1 MCIWHYQ
8 EAKMGVADKFQSVI
22 SLKLFGVES
31 WNFEISLLTPSG
43 FFRNFFNKIWG
54 GHPGGIVWVGME
66 WPYIEHNPQIGHGAT
81 VILEQNCL
89 VWGCRLLSIYHSSY
103 IHVGYTCI
111 VQVSD
116 LLNFRNSKIMVHVNA
131 SQDHIFGE
139 CTVQHFYCGRLLWK
153 DSYFKKILS
162 IRSNTVS
169 TAQICARRAFEQG
182 PNFAITS
189 PNQKIGWSFGTPIE
203 S

>member
-66 WPYIEHNPQIGHGAT
+66 WPMYERRAD
-81 VILEQNCL
+81 EQTQTYEQ
-89 VWGCRLLSIYHSSY
+89 SI
-103 IHVGYTCI
+103 
-111 VQVSD
+111 D
-116 LLNFRNSKIMVHVNA
+116 LLLYPQRPFEENITEESA
-131 SQDHIFGE
+131 SQADE
-139 CTVQHFYCGRLLWK
+139 
-153 DSYFKKILS
+153 
-162 IRSNTVS
+162 
-169 TAQICARRAFEQG
+169 
-182 PNFAITS
+182 
-189 PNQKIGWSFGTPIE
+189 
-203 S
+203 